1 MEGFAVVAM
10 DVETWVLDLSRLDHL
25 GTGEVL
31 GN

>member
-1 MEGFAVVAM
+1 MERFVVIAM

-25 GTGEVL
+25 GTGEGP